1 MIIVMDRLI
10 PSLPLKEQHSY
21 IFDPC
26 YENDV
31 YHAYKGP
38 HSILVPVRYPND
50 IRFTATIRRTG
61 SYNGYWFC
69 SAGTSMVSELS

>member
-10 PSLPLKEQHSY
+10 PSLPLKQQHSQ

-31 YHAYKGP
+31 YNAYTGT
-38 HSILVPVRYPND
+38 HSVLVPVRYPND
-50 IRFTATIRRTG
+50 IRFTETIRRTG
-61 SYNGYWFC
+61 SYYGY
-69 SAGTSMVSELS
+69 